1 MVGLTNLPELSIY
14 PFTDSAFGI
23 ARNPWDRRRTP
34 GGSSGGSAAA
44 VASAMVPIAHGTD
57 GLGSV
62 RIPAAACGL
71 LGFKPGP
78 GVVPAQVGADSW
90 GGVLENGPLATTVAD
105 AALMLEAMA
114 GARFDLAEPSSLRI
128 AASVLAP
135 GPGIVVHRSCAAA
148 VRQCAG
154 LLASLGHTVETDD
167 PAYPLWATPALIATW
182 FAAPVGDAQPVP
194 GRSGLE
200 RRTRRHVARASW
212 CGACAAL
219 PSIREHLHA
228 SLQGLQWTVNAYTLT
243 FAVLL
248 LTGATLGERY
258 GRRRMF
264 VIGLGLFTAGSAA
277 AALAPGIGALVAAR
291 AIQGVGAAMVIPL
304 TLTLLSAA
312 VTPQRRGLALGA
324 WGAVGGLAIAIGP
337 LVGGAVVEGA
347 SWQWIFWLNVPIG
360 IALLPIAWTRLTESR
375 GPATSLDLPGLVLAS
390 VGLLGIVYGVVRGN
404 DHGWTSATVLPPL
417 VLGAALVAAFVAW
430 ELRAR
435 EPMLPMHLFR
445 SRGFTMTNAASLLMF
460 FGMFGSIF
468 LLAQFLQVVQH
479 YSPLQAGLRTLPWTG
494 TPVLIAPVAGAL
506 SDRIGGRPLLAT
518 GLALQAI
525 GLGWLAAVA
534 SPTVAYTTMVP
545 AFVIAGIGMS
555 LFFAPVANV
564 VLSSV
569 RRDQEGIASGANN
582 AIRELGGVFG
592 IAVLGAVFSAHGSY
606 LSGTAFVS
614 GLAPA
619 VWVGGAAVA
628 VASAAALLLPRMRQA
643 TAGSPAAGQARE
655 LEMVH

>member
-1 MVGLTNLPELSIY
+1 MTAKS
-14 PFTDSAFGI
+14 
-23 ARNPWDRRRTP
+23 RTAWTFAVT
-34 GGSSGGSAAA
+34 SAALF
-44 VASAMVPIAHGTD
+44 M
-57 GLGSV
+57 
-62 RIPAAACGL
+62 
-71 LGFKPGP
+71 
-78 GVVPAQVGADSW
+78 
-90 GGVLENGPLATTVAD
+90 
-105 AALMLEAMA
+105 
-114 GARFDLAEPSSLRI
+114 
-128 AASVLAP
+128 
-135 GPGIVVHRSCAAA
+135 
-148 VRQCAG
+148 
-154 LLASLGHTVETDD
+154 ASLDNLVVTT
-167 PAYPLWATPALIATW
+167 
-182 FAAPVGDAQPVP
+182 
-194 GRSGLE
+194 
-200 RRTRRHVARASW
+200 
-212 CGACAAL
+212 AL
-219 PSIREHLHA
+219 PSIRDHLHA
-228 SLQGLQWTVNAYTLT
+228 SLQGLQWTVDAYTLT

-264 VIGLGLFTAGSAA
+264 VLGLSLFTGGSAA

-291 AIQGVGAAMVIPL
+291 AVQGVGAAIVIPL

-360 IALLPIAWTRLTESR
+360 IVLLPIAWTRLTESY
-375 GPATSLDLPGLVLAS
+375 GPTTSLDLPGLVLAS
-390 VGLLGIVYGVVRGN
+390 VGLLGIVFGVVRGN
-404 DHGWTSATVLPPL
+404 DHGWTSATVLAPIVAG
-417 VLGAALVAAFVAW
+417 VLLVAAFIAW

-445 SRGFTMTNAASLLMF
+445 SRSFTMTNAASLLMF

-479 YSPLQAGLRTLPWTG
+479 YSPLEAGLRTLPWTG
-494 TPVLIAPVAGAL
+494 MPVLIAPVAGAL
-506 SDRIGGRPLLAT
+506 SDRIGGRPLLAA

-525 GLGWLAAVA
+525 GLGWLAVVA
-534 SPTVAYTTMVP
+534 SPTVAYITLVP

-592 IAVLGAVFSAHGSY
+592 IAVLGAVFAAHGSY

-619 VWVGGAAVA
+619 VWVGGSAVA
-628 VASAAALLLPRMRQA
+628 VAAAAALFLPRMRRA
-643 TAGSPAAGQARE
+643 AADIPAAGQSRE
-655 LEMVH
+655 LETVH